1 MATNRETPVRVTIPA
16 RYARAAF
23 VKRGR
28 KVRVINTHGTQV
40 VDCWAFNAQHT
51 AEFMSMEHCRVSFE
65 RYRPRRGDTMV
76 TNLRRPILKI
86 LHDTANGAH
95 DTLLAAWNST
105 GNPIYAQYWSN
116 MVIDWVTH
124 LPCRAGVARDG
135 WNATGTS
142 APCALTSPSPPHY
155 DPPACDRY
163 RYEQLGCKE
172 YHRNCTD
179 NLWEAM
185 IGIGY
190 KITETPSPF
199 NLWQN
204 TPVEPDDTIK
214 PKPPDYKKGD
224 YIVMRAEMDLVI
236 CLSACPQDITS
247 INANKPR
254 NAHFEVR
261 A

>member
-28 KVRVINTHGTQV
+28 KIRVINTHGTQV

-86 LHDTANGAH
+86 LQDTANGAH
-95 DTLLAAWNST
+95 DTLLA
-105 GNPIYAQYWSN
+105 
-116 MVIDWVTH
+116 
-124 LPCRAGVARDG
+124 
-135 WNATGTS
+135 
-142 APCALTSPSPPHY
+142 
-155 DPPACDRY
+155 ACDRY

-185 IGIGY
+185 IGVGY

-214 PKPPDYKKGD
+214 PNPPGYKKGD